1 MYDAVEII
9 VEIMVVPDGCM
20 IVPSAGDGFMRTR
33 VTLAYRERQVG
44 SRANRNHR
52 WRGDLAE
59 TERVTDP
66 NVSILAV
73 RTGRRVG
80 AAAAAPRAR
89 GVPGRGGA
97 GLLRS
102 ALRLPRAP

>member
-9 VEIMVVPDGCM
+9 VEIMVVPDGRM

-44 SRANRNHR
+44 SRADRNHR
-52 WRGDLAE
+52 WRGDRTSDGSKRLHLGS
-59 TERVTDP
+59 TD
-66 NVSILAV
+66 
-73 RTGRRVG
+73 RT
-80 AAAAAPRAR
+80 PR
-89 GVPGRGGA
+89 GRGGGGAA
-97 GLLRS
+97 GQGRSGARGRGPPLRS